1 MERTEKISKR
11 EMLDVHKLI
20 KTPIFKKEIK
30 KEEIKEKKKSN
41 IETIFVKSK
50 KKK

>member
-30 KEEIKEKKKSN
+30 KEESKEKNKLN
-41 IETIFVKSK
+41 IENIFVKSK
-50 KKK
+50 KK